1 MHNPAGRRVFAAV
14 LVCLSLFAIPPVM
27 ATPAV
32 QVGFSPE
39 GSAQQLVLNTL
50 DDARKNIRL
59 TGYSFTSP
67 EVVRALIRAARRGVD
82 VKVVLDD
89 RANRNKSSVAAINLL
104 VNAGIPVR
112 TVSTFK
118 ILHDKY
124 IVTDGQT
131 VQTGSFNYSRAA
143 AVANSEN
150 VVVLKEMPAVAQRYL
165 SHWQSRWDTGIDQRS
180 PY

>member
-1 MHNPAGRRVFAAV
+1 LKKIAALILASFLALVPVSV
-14 LVCLSLFAIPPVM
+14 LAEPEVM
-27 ATPAV
+27 
-32 QVGFSPE
+32 VGFSPE
-39 GSAQQLVLNTL
+39 GSAQQLVTSTL
-50 DDARKNIRL
+50 DSAQGSIRL
-59 TGYSFTSP
+59 SGYSFTSP
-67 EVVRALIRAARRGVD
+67 EVVRALTRAARRGVD

-150 VVVLKEMPAVAQRYL
+150 VVVLKDMPAVAQRYL
-165 SHWQSRWDTGIDQRS
+165 SHWQSRWDAGAEQRS
-180 PY
+180 SF